1 MATEM
6 RTYVVGIVM
15 ESMEEPKK
23 GLQLQHHKVQ
33 GRSEYEAIGYALMK
47 RSFYE
52 GKIIHIANAVAC
64 DEESRCGDNTEL
76 LLNAD

>member
-6 RTYVVGIVM
+6 KRYVVGIVM
-15 ESMEEPKK
+15 ESPSDKK
-23 GLQLQHHKVQ
+23 LELQHHIVQ